1 MSGVTL
7 SRITKSYGALQVVHG
22 IDLDVAEK
30 EFVVLVGPSGCGKS
44 TTLRMIAGL
53 EEITSGDLTIY
64 EKRMNRVAPK
74 DRDVAMVFQNYALY
88 PHLNVADNMA
98 FGLRIRKMPK
108 DEIKTT
114 IADVA
119 EVLGLTPYLDRRPA
133 DLSGGQRQRV
143 AMGRAIVR
151 HPKVFLFD
159 EPLSNLDAKLRTQ
172 MRAEIKRLHNRLGV
186 TSVYVTHD
194 QVEAMTLADRIV
206 VMNDEPRWVTDM
218 VDENT
223 SAPGTSP
230 RGDAAQD
237 QIVDSRFTRLYDHFR
252 QEWQIYAMLLPT
264 IIWFLV
270 FLYKPM
276 YGLQIAF
283 KDYSIFRGVAG
294 SPWIGFEHFQ
304 TLFTNDQFLRAVR
317 NTIYISALNL
327 LFGFPAPI
335 ILALMFNE
343 VLHAS
348 YKRTAQTIVY
358 LPHFISSVIIAGIVI
373 TAFSPTAGIVNTFI
387 GWLGFDPVY
396 FLTRPEWFR
405 PIFVGTGI
413 WQEAGFGSIVF
424 LAAIAGVN
432 PSLYESAVVDGAN
445 RWQMMWKITI
455 PSILPTILIM
465 LIIRI
470 GNVMEV
476 SFELVILLYQPST
489 YETADVVNTWIYRQ
503 GLQSGQYDLAAA
515 GGLFNALVAFVL
527 VMTANT
533 LSRRYSRTSL
543 W

>member
-1 MSGVTL
+1 MSDPN
-7 SRITKSYGALQVVHG
+7 S
-22 IDLDVAEK
+22 
-30 EFVVLVGPSGCGKS
+30 
-44 TTLRMIAGL
+44 
-53 EEITSGDLTIY
+53 
-64 EKRMNRVAPK
+64 
-74 DRDVAMVFQNYALY
+74 
-88 PHLNVADNMA
+88 
-98 FGLRIRKMPK
+98 
-108 DEIKTT
+108 
-114 IADVA
+114 
-119 EVLGLTPYLDRRPA
+119 
-133 DLSGGQRQRV
+133 
-143 AMGRAIVR
+143 
-151 HPKVFLFD
+151 
-159 EPLSNLDAKLRTQ
+159 
-172 MRAEIKRLHNRLGV
+172 
-186 TSVYVTHD
+186 
-194 QVEAMTLADRIV
+194 
-206 VMNDEPRWVTDM
+206 
-218 VDENT
+218 
-223 SAPGTSP
+223 
-230 RGDAAQD
+230 DAASMSVEEGASKGKAQAG
-237 QIVDSRFTRLYDHFR
+237 QSRPQDSRLTRTMDHFR
-252 QEWQIYAMLLPT
+252 REWQIYLMLLPT

-294 SPWIGFEHFQ
+294 SPWVGFEHFQ
-304 TLFTNDQFLRAVR
+304 TLFSNDQFIRAVK
-317 NTIYISALNL
+317 NTITISFYNL

-343 VLHAS
+343 ILHANF
-348 YKRTAQTIVY
+348 KRTAQTIVY

-373 TAFSPTAGIVNTFI
+373 TAFSPTAGIINTFI
-387 GWLGFDPVY
+387 SWLGFDPVY
-396 FLTRPEWFR
+396 FLTQPQWFR

-489 YETADVVNTWIYRQ
+489 YETADVVNTWVYRQ

-515 GGLFNALVAFVL
+515 AGLFNAVVAFVL

>member
-1 MSGVTL
+1 MAEEH
-7 SRITKSYGALQVVHG
+7 ITAAGQPLQEAVIEAQEAQRYRSADG
-22 IDLDVAEK
+22 R
-30 EFVVLVGPSGCGKS
+30 LV
-44 TTLRMIAGL
+44 RFY
-53 EEITSGDLTIY
+53 D
-64 EKRMNRVAPK
+64 
-74 DRDVAMVFQNYALY
+74 
-88 PHLNVADNMA
+88 H
-98 FGLRIRKMPK
+98 
-108 DEIKTT
+108 
-114 IADVA
+114 
-119 EVLGLTPYLDRRPA
+119 
-133 DLSGGQRQRV
+133 
-143 AMGRAIVR
+143 
-151 HPKVFLFD
+151 
-159 EPLSNLDAKLRTQ
+159 
-172 MRAEIKRLHNRLGV
+172 IKR
-186 TSVYVTHD
+186 
-194 QVEAMTLADRIV
+194 
-206 VMNDEPRWVTDM
+206 
-218 VDENT
+218 
-223 SAPGTSP
+223 
-230 RGDAAQD
+230 
-237 QIVDSRFTRLYDHFR
+237 
-252 QEWQIYAMLLPT
+252 EWQIYLMLLPT
-264 IIWFLV
+264 IIWFIV

-283 KDYSIFRGVAG
+283 KDYSIFRGVAN
-294 SPWIGFEHFQ
+294 SPWVGLEHFQ
-304 TLFTNDQFLRAVR
+304 TLFSNDQFLRAIG
-317 NTIYISALNL
+317 NTIKISALNL

-343 VLHAS
+343 VLHAT

-373 TAFSPTAGIVNTFI
+373 TAFSPTAGIVNTFL
-387 GWLGFDPVY
+387 GWLGLDPVY

-476 SFELVILLYQPST
+476 SFELVILLYQPAT

-515 GGLFNALVAFVL
+515 GGLFNAAVAFVL

-533 LSRRYSRTSL
+533 LSRRFSRTSL

>member
-1 MSGVTL
+1 MTDQNTDFG
-7 SRITKSYGALQVVHG
+7 GAPTEETIIEAQE
-22 IDLDVAEK
+22 A
-30 EFVVLVGPSGCGKS
+30 
-44 TTLRMIAGL
+44 LR
-53 EEITSGDLTIY
+53 D
-64 EKRMNRVAPK
+64 PK
-74 DRDVAMVFQNYALY
+74 PTRTRDN
-88 PHLNVADNMA
+88 NW
-98 FGLRIRKMPK
+98 
-108 DEIKTT
+108 
-114 IADVA
+114 
-119 EVLGLTPYLDRRPA
+119 
-133 DLSGGQRQRV
+133 
-143 AMGRAIVR
+143 VR
-151 HPKVFLFD
+151 L
-159 EPLSNLDAKLRTQ
+159 
-172 MRAEIKRLHNRLGV
+172 
-186 TSVYVTHD
+186 
-194 QVEAMTLADRIV
+194 
-206 VMNDEPRWVTDM
+206 W
-218 VDENT
+218 
-223 SAPGTSP
+223 
-230 RGDAAQD
+230 
-237 QIVDSRFTRLYDHFR
+237 DHFR
-252 QEWQIYAMLLPT
+252 REWQIYVMLLPT

-283 KDYSIFRGVAG
+283 KDYSIFRGVDG
-294 SPWIGFEHFQ
+294 SPWIGWEHFE
-304 TLFTNDQFLRAVR
+304 TLFSNDQFIRAVK
-317 NTIYISALNL
+317 NTITISFYNL

-373 TAFSPTAGIVNTFI
+373 TAFSPTVGVINAVI
-387 GWLGFDPVY
+387 GWFGLDPIY
-396 FLTRPEWFR
+396 FLTQPQWFR

-432 PSLYESAVVDGAN
+432 PSLYESAAMDGAN

-470 GNVMEV
+470 GNIMEV
-476 SFELVILLYQPST
+476 SFELVVLLYQPST
-489 YETADVVNTWIYRQ
+489 YVTADVVNTWVYRQ

-515 GGLFNALVAFVL
+515 AGLFNAVVAFVL

-533 LSRRYSRTSL
+533 LSRRFSRTSL